1 MAEPWDTLTTSFADN
16 TDGLITAET
25 MRDQVDAMEAL
36 HSVGAAADYRAI
48 TALRVLDATDFIVEC
63 TSGTYAVTLPTAVGI
78 SGKQYTIK
86 NSGTGVVTLTANG
99 AELIDASGTK
109 ALVQYNSITVM
120 SNNTGW
126 IIL

>member
-1 MAEPWDTLTTSFADN
+1 MSEPWDALTTSFADN

-25 MRDQVDAMEAL
+25 MRDQVDAMELL
-36 HSVGAAADYRAI
+36 HSVGATSDYRAI
-48 TALRVLDATDFIVEC
+48 TALRTLDATDFMVEC
-63 TSGTYAVTLPTAVGI
+63 TSGTYSVTLPTAVGI

-86 NSGTGVVTLTANG
+86 NSGTGVVT
-99 AELIDASGTK
+99 IDADGTETIDGSLTK
-109 ALVQYNSITVM
+109 ALVQYNSLTIM